1 MDLSTIGKK
10 LKSQEYNNKQ
20 QFVDD
25 LNLIFSNCFSYNTAE
40 DSIYRQHIQMLR
52 DKWTY
57 LLKSVPDI
65 VIGKADTLGDK
76 KPPKQFINAAVAV
89 TQEKTTAQPQNLKQQ
104 EKSSK
109 IVIAESDGLDD
120 LDDLL
125 NAHLNSL
132 SDTESFPS
140 PKKQRKST
148 QESAAHSHLNDLSD
162 KFPRRCDKLMIK
174 YSSDCKAAWGRGKIS
189 RNYNEIGS
197 SFVFPE
203 LVYFFNSV
211 PDAHLMKQ
219 EKIKNV
225 KNYSY
230 SSVNTM
236 NRFYDNFRIL
246 QSIRTLRRHLL
257 EGSRAEIPSI
267 EYLKSPSKRFDRFG
281 AVFNDLIENSWQA
294 KSVLRKVIT
303 LYLAQAGFERIP
315 KTINGNFMLLI
326 ILCFVV
332 ISGSALH
339 AFYELVDWNLTKI
352 FETLKLLNEQF
363 GEEKDS
369 AEILRLAL
377 LQLNLKHLSDLD
389 VVMVEDSYAKGRL
402 EHLLSVMCSKVQE
415 YQSNIRAYDEVKSE
429 KNNNDSSSDE
439 LDEDDEEEDDDD
451 DEADGDEVELRPST
465 EIDENENEEIED
477 EEDEEID
484 DNEED

>member
-1 MDLSTIGKK
+1 MDLSTMGKK

-65 VIGKADTLGDK
+65 VVGKADTLLGDK
-76 KPPKQFINAAVAV
+76 KTQKQPINVATGV
-89 TQEKTTAQPQNLKQQ
+89 ALTQEKITAQSQNLNQAKT
-104 EKSSK
+104 SK
-109 IVIAESDGLDD
+109 NIIAESDALDD

-125 NAHLNSL
+125 NAHLDSL
-132 SDTESFPS
+132 SDAESCPS

-148 QESAAHSHLNDLSD
+148 QEIAAHSHVNDLSD
-162 KFPRRCDKLMIK
+162 KFPRRCDKLMMK

-189 RNYNEIGS
+189 RNENEIGS

-211 PDAHLMKQ
+211 PDAHLIKQ
-219 EKIKNV
+219 NEIKNF

-267 EYLKSPSKRFDRFG
+267 EYLKSPSNRFDRFG
-281 AVFNDLIENSWQA
+281 KVFKDLIENSWQA
-294 KSVLRKVIT
+294 KSVLRKIIT
-303 LYLAQAGFERIP
+303 LYLAQAGFERKPIME
-315 KTINGNFMLLI
+315 IV
-326 ILCFVV
+326 CFYP
-332 ISGSALH
+332 
-339 AFYELVDWNLTKI
+339 FYVL
-352 FETLKLLNEQF
+352 
-363 GEEKDS
+363 
-369 AEILRLAL
+369 
-377 LQLNLKHLSDLD
+377 
-389 VVMVEDSYAKGRL
+389 
-402 EHLLSVMCSKVQE
+402 
-415 YQSNIRAYDEVKSE
+415 
-429 KNNNDSSSDE
+429 
-439 LDEDDEEEDDDD
+439 
-451 DEADGDEVELRPST
+451 
-465 EIDENENEEIED
+465 
-477 EEDEEID
+477 
-484 DNEED
+484 